1 MRFMANESSLHRR
14 AEVKKGLE
22 DHAEQFVTVLTLDSA
37 PAMESPFQGDLNST
51 AVVELLVIPEML
63 VGEV

>member
-22 DHAEQFVTVLTLDSA
+22 DHAEQFVTVLTMDSA
-37 PAMESPFQGDLNST
+37 PAMESPFQGELHST
-51 AVVELLVIPEML
+51 VVVELLFIPEML
-63 VGEV
+63 VGAV

>member
-22 DHAEQFVTVLTLDSA
+22 DHAEQFVTALTMDSA
-37 PAMESPFQGDLNST
+37 PAMESPFQGELNST
-51 AVVELLVIPEML
+51 AVLEPLVKPEML
-63 VGEV
+63 VGAV

>member
-1 MRFMANESSLHRR
+1 MSRLDKGGQK
-14 AEVKKGLE
+14 VKGLE
-22 DHAEQFVTVLTLDSA
+22 DHAEQFVTALTMDSA
-37 PAMESPFQGDLNST
+37 PAMESPFQGELNST

>member
-1 MRFMANESSLHRR
+1 MM
-14 AEVKKGLE
+14 
-22 DHAEQFVTVLTLDSA
+22 DSA